1 MYVCMYVCMCVC
13 LSLCQSLSLS
23 LSLSLSGMYA
33 RYVCMQ
39 ARMYVC
45 MHVQATFEQKADLF
59 SSLATLVPSLQSRDV
74 NPWYCHMISAWGL
87 ARWRLQ
93 SLTLRAKRSN
103 LGKTMQFLHR
113 TEFSEDRH
121 DKNLLHV
128 PAFVPPESDRVLEST
143 SSSDSDKRMSQTS
156 LSSPLRP
163 PTGEIQAPPPLKRE
177 HGRQKHF
184 LAPDP
189 SPPDTD
195 SRSVSGNSNASL
207 ASPAGALSPTS
218 RPRMAKAL
226 TPKRS
231 KRSKQMTGDRNVEG
245 GGGLGGLFKDLQEV
259 DLLRNLT
266 SAAKTFA
273 GV

>member
-1 MYVCMYVCMCVC
+1 MGTMIDLPTAFLTLPAPGEKTSRTLAKKVRLIAVKELLT
-13 LSLCQSLSLS
+13 LSAGSLGSRAQAGWMSIQSVVQRGLRGDAQAVINAVGHPDILPGLLS
-23 LSLSLSGMYA
+23 MA
-33 RYVCMQ
+33 
-39 ARMYVC
+39 
-45 MHVQATFEQKADLF
+45 
-59 SSLATLVPSLQSRDV
+59 SSLRTPETILPTLVPSLQSRDV

-113 TEFSEDRH
+113 AEFSEDRH
-121 DKNLLHV
+121 DKHLLHV

-195 SRSVSGNSNASL
+195 SRGSVSGNSNASL
-207 ASPAGALSPTS
+207 ASPAGALSPAS
-218 RPRMAKAL
+218 RPRPPVL
-226 TPKRS
+226 HP
-231 KRSKQMTGDRNVEG
+231 
-245 GGGLGGLFKDLQEV
+245 FHHHHHP
-259 DLLRNLT
+259 
-266 SAAKTFA
+266 
-273 GV
+273 

>member
-1 MYVCMYVCMCVC
+1 MYACMYAFVCVF
-13 LSLCQSLSLS
+13 LYVSLSLS

-59 SSLATLVPSLQSRDV
+59 SSLATLMPSLKSRDV
-74 NPWYCHMISAWGL
+74 NPWYCHMISAWAL

-113 TEFSEDRH
+113 AEFSEDRH
-121 DKNLLHV
+121 DKHLLHV
-128 PAFVPPESDRVLEST
+128 PAFVPPASDRVLEST
-143 SSSDSDKRMSQTS
+143 SSSDSDKRMSETS

-163 PTGEIQAPPPLKRE
+163 PTGEFQAPPRLKRE